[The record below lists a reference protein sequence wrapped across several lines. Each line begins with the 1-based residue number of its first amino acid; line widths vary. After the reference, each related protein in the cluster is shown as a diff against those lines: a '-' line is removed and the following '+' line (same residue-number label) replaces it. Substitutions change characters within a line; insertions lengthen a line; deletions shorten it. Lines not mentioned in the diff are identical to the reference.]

1 MLRPMDKT
9 LLFDF
14 FSSSSLLGA
23 GACAYIVTSEICLL
37 LNMDNIVALI
47 VRQYQ
52 GENLMD
58 WVVDMTFDA
67 IGCLVH
73 TTQTYSS
80 RCFSTTSSSRL
91 VHHKLGWYMRLY
103 WQIAQD
109 YRETDAEYR
118 WK

>member
-9 LLFDF
+9 LLFAF
-14 FSSSSLLGA
+14 FSSSLLGA

-58 WVVDMTFDA
+58 
-67 IGCLVH
+67 
-73 TTQTYSS
+73 
-80 RCFSTTSSSRL
+80 
-91 VHHKLGWYMRLY
+91 
-103 WQIAQD
+103 
-109 YRETDAEYR
+109 
-118 WK
+118 